1 MSSLDVSDNSKKDN
15 LKSNKIKNE
24 SEKSNKQQLGQF
36 FTTNYKYIL
45 QNMHIPKK
53 TKKIIEPFA
62 GNGDLLHF
70 VTDKSIPIQYY
81 DIDPKKDYI
90 TKRDTL
96 KDPPDYKNKF
106 ILTNPPYLARNKN
119 KDKSIYDTYQE
130 NDLYKCFLK
139 SILTSQCAGGIII
152 IPLNFWCSI
161 RKKDI
166 QLRKSFLQV
175 FSVLA
180 INIFEEQV
188 FQDTSYT
195 TCCFQFKRK
204 IVNKI
209 QRETKGKEDKKKE
222 EDSNSSSNNI
232 SKIKCYIYPSKKKLD
247 ILLNDKNNYTIG
259 GEIYQLPTNKNIKI
273 ERATASNKKQKE
285 VTNIL
290 VKCLDDSIDNQIALS
305 IVSKK
310 DRYIDTSSTKSARS
324 YATLVITP
332 KITRER
338 EKTLV
343 QEFNTFLKKERDK
356 YHSLFLTNY
365 RESNSIAR
373 KRISFKLVFQI
384 VNYLLSK

>member
-1 MSSLDVSDNSKKDN
+1 MSSLNANSNKDNSKKDN
-15 LKSNKIKNE
+15 LKSNKMKNE
-24 SEKSNKQQLGQF
+24 SDKSNKQQLGQF

-96 KDPPDYKNKF
+96 KHPPDYKNKF

-119 KDKSIYDTYQE
+119 KDKSIYDIYQE

-139 SILTSQCAGGIII
+139 SILTSQCIGGIII

-166 QLRKSFLQV
+166 ALRKSFLQV

-204 IVNKI
+204 IVKKI
-209 QRETKGKEDKKKE
+209 QRETKGKENKKKE
-222 EDSNSSSNNI
+222 
-232 SKIKCYIYPSKKKLD
+232 SKIKCYIYPSKKKLN

-259 GEIYQLPTNKNIKI
+259 GQIYQLPINKKIKV
-273 ERATASNKKQKE
+273 ERATSSNQKQEE

-305 IVSKK
+305 IVPKK

-332 KITRER
+332 NITRER
-338 EKTLV
+338 EKKLV
-343 QEFNTFLKKERDK
+343 REFNTFLKKERDK

>member
-1 MSSLDVSDNSKKDN
+1 M
-15 LKSNKIKNE
+15 
-24 SEKSNKQQLGQF
+24 
-36 FTTNYKYIL
+36 Y
-45 QNMHIPKK
+45 IPKK

-96 KDPPDYKNKF
+96 KHPPDYKNKF

-139 SILTSQCAGGIII
+139 SILTSQCTGGIII

-166 QLRKSFLQV
+166 TLRKSFLQV
-175 FSVLA
+175 FNVLA
-180 INIFEEQV
+180 MNIFEEQV

-204 IVNKI
+204 IVKKI
-209 QRETKGKEDKKKE
+209 QGKNNTIEKE
-222 EDSNSSSNNI
+222 EKI
-232 SKIKCYIYPSKKKLD
+232 KESKIKCYIYPSKKKLD

-259 GEIYQLPTNKNIKI
+259 GEIYQLPTHKNIKI
-273 ERATASNKKQKE
+273 ERATASNQKQKE

-290 VKCLDDSIDNQIALS
+290 VKCLDDNIDNQIALS
-305 IVSKK
+305 IVPKK
-310 DRYIDTSSTKSARS
+310 ERYIDTSSTKSARS

-384 VNYLLSK
+384 ANYLLSK

>member
-1 MSSLDVSDNSKKDN
+1 MSSLDVSDVCDTS
-15 LKSNKIKNE
+15 
-24 SEKSNKQQLGQF
+24 KSNKQQLGQF

-45 QNMHIPKK
+45 QNMYIPKE

-70 VTDKSIPIQYY
+70 VKDKSIPIQYY

-139 SILTSQCAGGIII
+139 SILTSQCTGGIII

-166 QLRKSFLQV
+166 ALRKSFLQV

-204 IVNKI
+204 IQTTKKEIKNNTINKK
-209 QRETKGKEDKKKE
+209 KGKNKKE
-222 EDSNSSSNNI
+222 

-247 ILLNDKNNYTIG
+247 FLLNDKNNYTIG

-273 ERATASNKKQKE
+273 ERATSSNQKLKE

-290 VKCLDDSIDNQIALS
+290 VKCLDDSIDNQIGLS
-305 IVSKK
+305 IIAKK

-338 EKTLV
+338 EKVLV
-343 QEFNTFLKKERDK
+343 QEFNSFLKKERDK